1 MLLHRPV
8 EARRRSYPRKTRG
21 QVRRRSV
28 PPPGRACVQKGP
40 GAPKRP
46 YCTTNHRLCQGC
58 DTLPRTGGGETSA
71 STHRADASRL
81 RTDRKL
87 GGDGNISGLEEDL
100 VHPVLVLHAAPK
112 HIIALRAMQQ
122 RLWTGG
128 GRLPS
133 ASVCAVLRV
142 ASTCIV
148 RKGSKVAVVSP
159 DALANRA
166 CSQPND
172 TVRKAAG
179 PAPRV
184 RPWLFVVV
192 VAVAVV
198 QGRPGPMYYVN
209 GAPQDRPQQ
218 RPGQLVHVQD
228 KAPSTRPSGGG
239 GGTSDARRREQQ
251 NLRGRMRMRHANE
264 HGDRLRRRGWKVLCH

>member
-1 MLLHRPV
+1 M
-8 EARRRSYPRKTRG
+8 
-21 QVRRRSV
+21 
-28 PPPGRACVQKGP
+28 
-40 GAPKRP
+40 
-46 YCTTNHRLCQGC
+46 
-58 DTLPRTGGGETSA
+58 
-71 STHRADASRL
+71 
-81 RTDRKL
+81 
-87 GGDGNISGLEEDL
+87 
-100 VHPVLVLHAAPK
+100 LHAAPK

-209 GAPQDRPQQ
+209 EAPQDRPQQ

-239 GGTSDARRREQQ
+239 ARQTHVEENSRICEGGCGCGTQTSMATGSEGAGGKCFVTRVNGGMWVRQWERR
-251 NLRGRMRMRHANE
+251 LANMALS
-264 HGDRLRRRGWKVLCH
+264 HGGLFGVK